1 MFCINNYTIL
11 SGRCHQGK
19 CRGNVVLTIFWN
31 VGAQIKLSLWQL
43 A

>member
-1 MFCINNYTIL
+1 MFCINSYTIL

-19 CRGNVVLTIFWN
+19 CRGNVLTIFWN
-31 VGAQIKLSLWQL
+31 VGAQIKLSPWQL